1 MTKIYMTLIMAL
13 IASPALAE
21 DTTGANYK
29 FSLGDATGTKSAISV
44 NPDGPGNG
52 VSYTFDSGNTLNADG
67 SMTYRFGG
75 DGNSGI
81 VVRTEPLYDD

>member
-1 MTKIYMTLIMAL
+1 MVKLMIMGLLL
-13 IASPALAE
+13 IATPAMGE
-21 DTTGANYK
+21 DTPGTNTH
-29 FSLGDATGTKSAISV
+29 FDLGDGASIAV

-52 VSYTFDSGNTLNADG
+52 VSYTFSSGNTLNADG

>member
-1 MTKIYMTLIMAL
+1 
-13 IASPALAE
+13 
-21 DTTGANYK
+21 
-29 FSLGDATGTKSAISV
+29 
-44 NPDGPGNG
+44 